1 MRGAVRP
8 PRGPGP
14 SPGGAGLTARG
25 PGSCMVGQG
34 DSPKS
39 SCLAIP
45 AARERLLL
53 LLRGPARRAVQR
65 GRSGEPGPVP
75 PSEGRQEPAPAPG
88 PRGSGR
94 GGPRAASAIGVWAL
108 DSGRGGR
115 GDGAERGAGAG
126 ARWAGAR
133 AALRD
138 DPRRLRGAGGASRPP
153 VPVRRGHSARR
164 RAGPREAL
172 LGARPE
178 AAAGRRG
185 AEAAVRRGGRAHR
198 ALPPR

>member
-1 MRGAVRP
+1 MP
-8 PRGPGP
+8 PG
-14 SPGGAGLTARG
+14 
-25 PGSCMVGQG
+25 
-34 DSPKS
+34 
-39 SCLAIP
+39 
-45 AARERLLL
+45 
-53 LLRGPARRAVQR
+53 
-65 GRSGEPGPVP
+65 
-75 PSEGRQEPAPAPG
+75 EGRQEPGPAPG
-88 PRGSGR
+88 
-94 GGPRAASAIGVWAL
+94 AASAIDVWAL
-108 DSGRGGR
+108 DSGTGS

-126 ARWAGAR
+126 ARRASAR

-153 VPVRRGHSARR
+153 VPVRRGPGARR

-172 LGARPE
+172 PGAGPE